1 MRTVKFYLIYA
12 VMAIATMGTFSGCE
26 SGTGIGDLNLY
37 SASDD
42 AQMGA
47 QLDAE
52 IRNMPNEYP
61 IYNNAA
67 ATQYL
72 QDIMNEILISDEIE
86 YREVFTYKVTI
97 IESETINAFA
107 TPGGYVYFYTGMLK
121 FLENEAMLASIMA
134 HEIAHAERRH
144 ATKRMTKQMG
154 LSVLLSVVLGNNP
167 AQLTEIAANLF
178 TGLEFLRNSRAD
190 EAEAD
195 EYSFKYLLT
204 TKWYPGAGKLFFEL
218 VSKGGTTGAIEELLS
233 THPPDEKRI
242 ASIDAMI
249 KAHNIPP
256 PTEANLFTQRYQ
268 QFKQTLY

>member
-12 VMAIATMGTFSGCE
+12 VMAIASFGAFSGCE
-26 SGTGIGDLNLY
+26 SGTGIGNLNLF
-37 SASDD
+37 SPEED

-47 QLDAE
+47 QLDTE
-52 IRNMPNEYP
+52 IRNLPNEYP
-61 IYNNAA
+61 IYNNPT

-72 QDIMNEILISDEIE
+72 QSIMDEILQSDQIK

-121 FLENEAMLASIMA
+121 FLENEAMLASVMA

-167 AQLTEIAANLF
+167 AQLAEIAANLF
-178 TGLEFLRNSRAD
+178 TGLEFLRNSRED

-204 TKWYPGAGKLFFEL
+204 SKWYPGAGKLFFEL
-218 VSKGGTTGAIEELLS
+218 VAKGGTTSAIEELLS

-242 ASIDAMI
+242 AAIEAMLI
-249 KAHNIPP
+249 EHNIAP
-256 PTEANLFTQRYQ
+256 PTEANLFAQKYL
-268 QFKQTLY
+268 QFKQTLN

>member
-12 VMAIATMGTFSGCE
+12 VMAIATMGTFNGCE

-37 SASDD
+37 SPSDD

-86 YREVFTYKVTI
+86 YREVFNYKVTI
-97 IESETINAFA
+97 IQSETINAFA
-107 TPGGYVYFYTGMLK
+107 TPGGYVYFFTGMLK
-121 FLENEAMLASIMA
+121 FLENEAMLASVMA

-144 ATKRMTKQMG
+144 ATQRMTKQLG
-154 LSVLLSVVLGNNP
+154 LSVLLSVILGNNP

-178 TGLEFLRNSRAD
+178 SGLELLRNSRSD
-190 EAEAD
+190 EAESD

-204 TKWYPGAGKLFFEL
+204 TKWYPGAGKMFFEL
-218 VSKGGTTGAIEELLS
+218 VSQGGTTGAIEELLS

-242 ASIDAMI
+242 ASIEAMLLE
-249 KAHNIPP
+249 HNIAP

-268 QFKQTLY
+268 QFKQTLN

>member
-1 MRTVKFYLIYA
+1 MRTVKFYFIYA
-12 VMAIATMGTFSGCE
+12 VMAIASFGAFSGCE

-37 SASDD
+37 SPTDD

-52 IRNMPNEYP
+52 IRNLPNEYP

-72 QDIMNEILISDEIE
+72 QSIMNEILTSDHIK
-86 YREVFTYKVTI
+86 YRDVFTYKVTI
-97 IESETINAFA
+97 IQSETINAFA

-121 FLENEAMLASIMA
+121 FLENEAMLASVMA

-178 TGLEFLRNSRAD
+178 TGLEFLRNSRED
-190 EAEAD
+190 EAESD

-204 TKWYPGAGKLFFEL
+204 SKWYPGAGKLFFEL
-218 VSKGGTTGAIEELLS
+218 IAKGGTTSAIEELLS

-242 ASIDAMI
+242 AAIEAMI
-249 KAHNIPP
+249 QEYNVAP

-268 QFKQTLY
+268 QFKQTLN

>member
-154 LSVLLSVVLGNNP
+154 LSVQIG
-167 AQLTEIAANLF
+167 
-178 TGLEFLRNSRAD
+178 RAH
-190 EAEAD
+190 
-195 EYSFKYLLT
+195 
-204 TKWYPGAGKLFFEL
+204 
-218 VSKGGTTGAIEELLS
+218 V
-233 THPPDEKRI
+233 
-242 ASIDAMI
+242 
-249 KAHNIPP
+249 
-256 PTEANLFTQRYQ
+256 
-268 QFKQTLY
+268 